1 LPPGSDDEPIAPE
14 RRYATVQNIH
24 AHAWDQTRHL
34 APQTVREAEI
44 ARGFPLDLTVEIDA
58 FLADNAPFEK
68 VVVFGMKARLAGF
81 WVPDEDI
88 ASFIAHAPQKLL
100 GFASCDPTQPGYL
113 EQLREGIDALGLV
126 GVKMGP
132 MYAGFDP
139 RDERCA
145 PVYRFCQ
152 ERGLPILFHTGT
164 TFVRAAPLRFTRPW
178 LFDEVAIAYP
188 ELRMVLAH
196 VGHPFGE
203 ECLVVIRKHPHVYAD
218 ISALYYRPWQFYT
231 MLVAAQEY
239 HVTHKLLFGTDYP
252 FAGGA
257 DSIAGLQQANDVIA
271 GSGLPRVT
279 EETIDGI
286 LHRDSLALLGIAT

>member
-1 LPPGSDDEPIAPE
+1 
-14 RRYATVQNIH
+14 VQNIH
-24 AHAWDQTRHL
+24 SHAWDQHLHL
-34 APQTVREAEI
+34 APETVREADI
-44 ARGFPLDLTVEIDA
+44 ARGFPLDLTVRIEP
-58 FLADNAPFEK
+58 FLENNAPFEK
-68 VVVFGMKARLAGF
+68 VVVFGMKARRSGF
-81 WVPDEDI
+81 WVPDD
-88 ASFIAHAPQKLL
+88 FIADFVAQAPQKLL
-100 GFASCDPTQPGYL
+100 GFATCDPTQRGYMD
-113 EQLREGIDALGLV
+113 ELREGIDGLGLV

-164 TFVRAAPLRFTRPW
+164 TFIRAAPLGMTRPW

-231 MLVAAQEY
+231 MLIAAQEY
-239 HVTHKLLFGTDYP
+239 KVTHKLLFGTDYP
-252 FAGGA
+252 FAGGP
-257 DSIAGLQQANDVIA
+257 DSIEGFKGVNAITGE
-271 GSGLPRVT
+271 SGLPRV
-279 EETIDGI
+279 EQATIDDI
-286 LHRDSLALLGIAT
+286 LHRDSLSLLGITP

>member
-1 LPPGSDDEPIAPE
+1 
-14 RRYATVQNIH
+14 
-24 AHAWDQTRHL
+24 
-34 APQTVREAEI
+34 
-44 ARGFPLDLTVEIDA
+44 
-58 FLADNAPFEK
+58 
-68 VVVFGMKARLAGF
+68 
-81 WVPDEDI
+81 
-88 ASFIAHAPQKLL
+88 
-100 GFASCDPTQPGYL
+100 
-113 EQLREGIDALGLV
+113 
-126 GVKMGP
+126 MGP

-152 ERGLPILFHTGT
+152 DRGLPILFHAGT
-164 TFVRAAPLRFTRPW
+164 TFIRVAPLGFTRPW

-231 MLVAAQEY
+231 MLIAAQEY

-252 FAGGA
+252 FAGDRTRSRVCAGRTTSSARA
-257 DSIAGLQQANDVIA
+257 DCRASRKRSSPTSSTGTAFPCWA
-271 GSGLPRVT
+271 SGHERIP
-279 EETIDGI
+279 
-286 LHRDSLALLGIAT
+286 